1 MNILSASTSSEMID
15 LVYHKMHK
23 NKRKYV
29 EKMNLHFGG
38 QKKSKI
44 CTSGTLLFY
53 FIYDIK

>member
-1 MNILSASTSSEMID
+1 MNVLSASTSSEMID
-15 LVYHKMHK
+15 LVYHKIHK
-23 NKRKYV
+23 KKRIYV
-29 EKMNLHFGG
+29 EKNEFALLK